1 MRVIY
6 SIFSVFAFTGL
17 VACGNSQST
26 KTVESDTIIED
37 SIPPIIEPSPSFA
50 EDEGKVIADLNF
62 FISEKDFDKNKDKYL
77 ADIRGSYDYEIGT
90 YICSHVDGQ
99 FENDSLYYVTFIGQ
113 PYEADDY
120 TRETIRQYQDLVK
133 LYKSKYGNPS
143 YEVSDFPECYELSEG
158 ESYYLADWDLG
169 NRKIQISL
177 KDRSPYYSLNL
188 SIYREDIARRI
199 RDRYEKEHNANKKDA
214 KSVI

>member
-1 MRVIY
+1 MKVIY
-6 SIFSVFAFTGL
+6 SILSALASIGI
-17 VACGNSQST
+17 VACGNNQT
-26 KTVESDTIIED
+26 AKTVESDTIVED
-37 SIPPIIEPSPSFA
+37 SIPTIIEPSPSFA
-50 EDEGKVIADLNF
+50 EEEGKVIAELNF

-113 PYEADDY
+113 PYESDDY
-120 TRETIRQYQDLVK
+120 RRETIRQYQDLVK
-133 LYKSKYGNPS
+133 LYKSKYGDPS

-158 ESYYLADWDLG
+158 ESYYLANWDLG
-169 NRKIQISL
+169 NRKIHISL

-188 SIYREDIARRI
+188 SIYRDDIARRI
-199 RDRYEKEHNANKKDA
+199 KDRYEKEHIANKKDA